1 MIRPKPLPT
10 YAEIAKKAKLSVKTV
25 CNVFRYPDLVRG
37 KTEAKVLKAL
47 SELGVS
53 DPSLMKSR
61 LRPAR
66 ATQSHSILF
75 LQTGTS
81 TGAMN
86 SPVYSRIVH
95 AAESRAHELGWQF
108 SLRHKNPEESVA
120 DALRNFGGEGVMVF
134 GNTLSYE
141 EINLAMPG
149 IGVVRLLAPPE
160 NGMDCDN
167 IDYDRQEVSRMAA
180 RHLHKSGC
188 KKVAYIGSLD
198 IRGNYFLEA
207 AKHLEMEGVSGGVP
221 DILTISNNTQV
232 VNRSA
237 LETAW
242 NLIEAA
248 HPDGIFVHSDHIANA
263 LYTLLT
269 AKGIRPQH
277 DIQIISCNAEEL
289 FLSPLQPRPATIDIH
304 SPEIGRRGVDTLIWR
319 MQNPS
324 APPSST
330 IISPKLIPGES
341 AR

>member
-1 MIRPKPLPT
+1 MTRPKPLPT

-47 SELGVS
+47 RELGVS
-53 DPSLMKSR
+53 DPSIMKSR

-66 ATQSHSILF
+66 APQTQSILL

-86 SPVYSRIVH
+86 SPVFSRIVH
-95 AAESRAHELGWQF
+95 AAESRAYELGWQF
-108 SLRHKNPEESVA
+108 SLRHKNPEESAV
-120 DALRNFGGEGVMVF
+120 DALRNFGGDGVIVF
-134 GNTLSYE
+134 GNTTSYD
-141 EINLAMPG
+141 EINSAMPG
-149 IGVVRLLAPPE
+149 VAVVRLLAPPE
-160 NGMDCDN
+160 DGMDCDN
-167 IDYDRQEVSRMAA
+167 VDYDRQEVSRLAA

-188 KKVAYIGSLD
+188 KKVAYLGTLD
-198 IRGNYFLEA
+198 SRGNYFLEA
-207 AKHLEMEGVSGGVP
+207 AKHLGLEAFSGGVP

-232 VNRSA
+232 VNRAA
-237 LETAW
+237 LETSW

-248 HPDGIFVHSDHIANA
+248 RPDGIFVHSDHIANA
-263 LYTLLT
+263 LYTLLA

-277 DIQIISCNAEEL
+277 DIQVISCNAEEL

-304 SPEIGRRGVDTLIWR
+304 SAEIGRRGVDTLVWR
-319 MQNPS
+319 MQNLS

-341 AR
+341 A